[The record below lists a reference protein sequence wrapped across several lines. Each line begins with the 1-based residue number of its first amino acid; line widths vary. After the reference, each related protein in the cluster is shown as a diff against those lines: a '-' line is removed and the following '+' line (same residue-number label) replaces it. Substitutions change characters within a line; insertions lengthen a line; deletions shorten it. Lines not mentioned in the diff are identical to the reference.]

1 MEDGLSS
8 LDAQRLNVFFFET
21 SALSG
26 ETDGT
31 TSDSLL
37 FLYKQLGS
45 RNSESSSVPPQR
57 FADKVSSIF
66 DSAAGAPP
74 AQDKERRA
82 L

>member
-8 LDAQRLNVFFFET
+8 SDAQRLNVFFFET

-26 ETDGT
+26 DRDRM

-57 FADKVSSIF
+57 LADKGTSIL
-66 DSAAGAPP
+66 DSGAVAPP
-74 AQDKERRA
+74 ARDKERRA